1 MQNTHER
8 PHTSFRFACTHRQ
21 HRNMSTFSTPD
32 TSLQTSLPPVGPT
45 TDRDPSS
52 ISIGNHLRKELHPT
66 SSRYPS
72 KQCPYF
78 FETIYYFPVYEIG
91 DALTSWGMAYRDPC
105 RKLAY
110 SAKVEIRGHVGCGQ
124 TSTLVSVGFATSA
137 PAAGVQRAPWSPTA
151 PRDLAHAWTQWIE
164 QL

>member
-78 FETIYYFPVYEIG
+78 FETKEYFPVYEIG
-91 DALTSWGMAYRDPC
+91 DALTSWDMAYRDPC

-110 SAKVEIRGHVGCGQ
+110 IPGASARGGLASGG
-124 TSTLVSVGFATSA
+124 TRGLVSFGLA
-137 PAAGVQRAPWSPTA
+137 PLPPPWRPDGPHGPPQPPGTCPKHPKS
-151 PRDLAHAWTQWIE
+151 R
-164 QL
+164 

>member
-72 KQCPYF
+72 NQCPYF
-78 FETIYYFPVYEIG
+78 FETEEYFPVYEIG
-91 DALTSWGMAYRDPC
+91 DALTSWDMAYWDRC

-110 SAKVEIRGHVGCGQ
+110 SAKVEVCIRSHVGCGQ
-124 TSTLVSVGFATSA
+124 TSTLVSFGLTTSA
-137 PAAGVQRAPWSPTA
+137 PAAGVQRAPGSLTA
-151 PRDLAHAWTQWIE
+151 PRDLVNAWTQPI
-164 QL
+164 